1 MDKTKSLKI
10 LKNLEEKIDN
20 LSPEE
25 TRSIIADAKEFF
37 VEGKKCENCGQE
49 PNGAK

>member
-10 LKNLEEKIDN
+10 LKNLEKKIDN

-25 TRSIIADAKEFF
+25 THSIIADAKEFF
-37 VEGKKCENCGQE
+37 ATSEKRENCGQE